1 MATTT
6 TYSFPSVEV
15 IGGRNVLE
23 QIGALA
29 ALAFVFLFV
38 SRIAES
44 AAFLHLPLLTA
55 ALGLLAMAASGAWMA
70 AIKTRVAVI
79 YALLTL
85 LMLGGVPFGVWPGGA
100 VDTIVYHWFQAVIA
114 SLLVMA
120 AIVSFRQVSTLLN
133 LIAWA
138 VLLAAL
144 FGLREGVSSV
154 EGRLVIGNGRFG
166 NPNDLAFVLL
176 LGLPLWLRR
185 MCEGRPGPF
194 RRIASAGALAAI
206 LVCFLKTGSRAGLF
220 ALAVMLVL
228 LFLRLSLSGKIA
240 LGLVAGTV
248 FTVSFAVMPAYLRQ
262 RYFTFQSAAVD
273 NLQTRVGRFSVGAAA
288 ASATQRQQNLTD
300 SLKIT
305 LHHPVFGVGAG
316 NFPVAQDQNARAA
329 GRRRGSWLGT
339 HNTYTQ
345 ISSECGVPALL
356 LFLALLGVS
365 LKTLAA
371 ARKRAS
377 QDPRPLAREMRQAV
391 LAMEAIMW
399 ASCAF
404 LFSAHMAYDITPY
417 LLVALCF
424 VLGRAVERELGPDS
438 APTAA
443 GQNWARFRLAG
454 SVR

>member
-1 MATTT
+1 MAATTI
-6 TYSFPSVEV
+6 YSFPRVDPMA
-15 IGGRNVLE
+15 GRNVLE

-29 ALAFVFLFV
+29 ALVFVFLFV

-44 AAFLHLPLLTA
+44 AAILHLPLLTA
-55 ALGLLAMAASGAWMA
+55 VLGLLAMAASGAWMA

-85 LMLGGVPFGVWPGGA
+85 LMLAGVPFGAWPGGT
-100 VDTIVYHWFQAVIA
+100 VDTIVHHWLLAVIA

-120 AIVSFRQVSTLLN
+120 AIVSFRQVTTLLS

-154 EGRLVIGNGRFG
+154 EGRLVIGSGRFG

-185 MCEGRPGPF
+185 MSDGRPGLF
-194 RRIASAGALAAI
+194 RRIAAAGALAAI

-220 ALAVMLVL
+220 ALAVMLL
-228 LFLRLSLSGKIA
+228 ILFLRLSLPGKIA
-240 LGLVAGTV
+240 FGLVAGTV
-248 FTVSFAVMPAYLRQ
+248 LTVGFAVMPPYLRQ
-262 RYFTFQSAAVD
+262 RYFTFQSAEVD
-273 NLQTRVGRFSVGAAA
+273 NLETSVGRYSVGAAA
-288 ASATQRQQNLTD
+288 ASATQREQNLTD
-300 SLKIT
+300 SLRIT
-305 LHHPVFGVGAG
+305 LHHPLFGVGAG

-329 GRRRGSWLGT
+329 GVRRGSWLGT

-356 LFLALLGVS
+356 LFLGLVGTS

-371 ARKRAS
+371 ARRRAS
-377 QDPRPLAREMRQAV
+377 QDPRPVAREMRQAV
-391 LAMEAIMW
+391 LAMEALMW
-399 ASCAF
+399 GSCVF
-404 LFSAHMAYDITPY
+404 LFFAHMAYDITPY

-424 VLGRAVERELGPDS
+424 VLGRAVESELGPDS
-438 APTAA
+438 APAVSE
-443 GQNWARFRLAG
+443 QHWVRFPLARSAQ
-454 SVR
+454 